1 LPLAVLIIAGENGNE
16 AGSELA
22 AMLPVAGQ
30 TLLEYQIRIAREC
43 GGGHIVVLVEH
54 LPAAIIAVFERLRS
68 DGIDVDV
75 ARDARD
81 AADRIHPD
89 EQVLLFTPGFITR
102 CTIIERL
109 VSKAEPTLVTLPDQ
123 TDHVMF
129 ERIDAS
135 ERWTGLAL
143 LSGQTIRETAAMLG
157 DWSISSTLMR
167 NALQAG
173 VARLRLEK
181 ADGINIVTNEVQAAT
196 VSAELVRDTKSTD
209 QSLFADLIA
218 QPLAKLLVPPLLRW
232 SVPIDIVAVMP
243 LVLIGAALLLAMI
256 GWFATGFALL
266 CLASLAESVAV
277 LLLNIAVR
285 NSPVAG
291 VLKYAKPVTFAAMLL
306 LFGWA
311 VSEAMGNWVALLLAG
326 WAISL
331 FLLRRA
337 DMAAHI
343 KWLPTIGSSAFI
355 ILFSL
360 LFSEPLAG
368 LMMLV
373 CHGLAGQIAD
383 RFFTS

>member
-1 LPLAVLIIAGENGNE
+1 
-16 AGSELA
+16 
-22 AMLPVAGQ
+22 
-30 TLLEYQIRIAREC
+30 
-43 GGGHIVVLVEH
+43 
-54 LPAAIIAVFERLRS
+54 
-68 DGIDVDV
+68 
-75 ARDARD
+75 
-81 AADRIHPD
+81 
-89 EQVLLFTPGFITR
+89 
-102 CTIIERL
+102 
-109 VSKAEPTLVTLPDQ
+109 
-123 TDHVMF
+123 
-129 ERIDAS
+129 
-135 ERWTGLAL
+135 
-143 LSGQTIRETAAMLG
+143 
-157 DWSISSTLMR
+157 MR

-285 NSPVAG
+285 NNPVAG
-291 VLKYAKPVTFAAMLL
+291 VLKYAKLVTFAAMLL

-311 VSEAMGNWVALLLAG
+311 VSEAIGDWVALLLAG

-337 DMAAHI
+337 DMVAYI